1 MVSFLEKDFSRV
13 VKAYTI
19 LEGLE
24 KTLYIRYFYML
35 KIITL
40 KGKDKYIAFEL
51 VFLNRSN
58 IKSGQIMSLSRQ
70 SGMF

>member
-51 VFLNRSN
+51 VSFLNRS
-58 IKSGQIMSLSRQ
+58 KLKE
-70 SGMF
+70 